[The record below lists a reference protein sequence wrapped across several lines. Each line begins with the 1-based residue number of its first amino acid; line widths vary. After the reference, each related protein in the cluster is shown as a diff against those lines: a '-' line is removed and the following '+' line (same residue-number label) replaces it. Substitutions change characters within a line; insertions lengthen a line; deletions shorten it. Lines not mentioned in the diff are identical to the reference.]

1 MSEINDEN
9 TLNEFEYTDEEK
21 AELAKLDTLNENSD
35 ELKTEADEEQVSL
48 EDIKKEQE
56 QGNQDLEVGDEFLD
70 ELLNPEDTA
79 KQEAGEEGR
88 PAEHEEHE
96 PEPEPEQEQEQEP
109 EPEPL
114 PDFQAQLDEAE
125 QRLQEAQGNVDDTL
139 NKLRELAD
147 QYDEG
152 EISQGKYDVQKLE
165 LERELRRNE
174 RLYEKAEGEL
184 QQVSSEANSKIS
196 EYQDTRRN
204 AWRNELIEFLD
215 DPANEVIGSNPHV
228 AEQFD
233 RLLASMGSSGVFEG
247 LNNKQILQSVRNQL
261 SFFVPELRDK
271 PYTPK
276 ASKQNKP
283 AKPRHENSN
292 VPASLSQ
299 MNVKEVPADDPFA
312 YIRKLSGVEY
322 EQAISKLSE
331 EQQNAFFFG

>member
-1 MSEINDEN
+1 MSDINDES
-9 TLNEFEYTDEEK
+9 TLNEFEYTEEEK
-21 AELAKLDTLNENSD
+21 AELAKLDAINENSD
-35 ELKTEADEEQVSL
+35 ELKTELNEEQVSL
-48 EDIKKEQE
+48 EDIEKEKQ
-56 QGNQDLEVGDEFLD
+56 QGEQDLEVGDEFLD

-79 KQEAGEEGR
+79 KQEAAAEGG

-96 PEPEPEQEQEQEP
+96 PEPE
-109 EPEPL
+109 

-139 NKLRELAD
+139 NKLRELAE

-184 QQVSSEANSKIS
+184 EQVSSEANNKIS
-196 EYQDTRRN
+196 EYQDARRN
-204 AWRNELIEFLD
+204 AWRNELIEFLN
-215 DPANEVIGSNPHV
+215 DPANEVIGSNPHI

-233 RLLASMGSSGVFEG
+233 RLLASMGGSGVFEG

-261 SFFVPELRDK
+261 SFHVPELRDT

-276 ASKQNKP
+276 AAKTKGKP
-283 AKPRHENSN
+283 AKPTHENSN

-299 MNVKEVPADDPFA
+299 MNVKELPADDPFA

-331 EQQNAFFFG
+331 EQQDAFFFG

>member
-1 MSEINDEN
+1 MSDINDEN

-21 AELAKLDTLNENSD
+21 AELAKLDALNENSD
-35 ELKTEADEEQVSL
+35 ELKTEAGEEQVSL
-48 EDIKKEQE
+48 EAIEKAKQ
-56 QGNQDLEVGDEFLD
+56 QGEQDLEVGDEFLD

-79 KQEAGEEGR
+79 KQEQGGEGE
-88 PAEHEEHE
+88 PAEPKIE
-96 PEPEPEQEQEQEP
+96 PEPEPEV

-114 PDFQAQLDEAE
+114 PDYQAQLDEAE
-125 QRLQEAQGNVDDTL
+125 QRLQESQGNIDDTL
-139 NKLRELAD
+139 NKLRELAE

-174 RLYEKAEGEL
+174 RQHEKLEGEL
-184 QQVSSEANSKIS
+184 EQINSEADSKLS
-196 EYQDTRRN
+196 AYQDARRN

-215 DPANEVIGSNPHV
+215 DPANEVIGSNPHI

-233 RLLASMGSSGVFEG
+233 KLLASMGSSGVFEG

-261 SFFVPELRDK
+261 SFHVPELRDK

-283 AKPRHENSN
+283 AKARHENSN

-331 EQQNAFFFG
+331 EQQDAFFFG

>member
-21 AELAKLDTLNENSD
+21 AELAKLDALNENSD
-35 ELKTEADEEQVSL
+35 ELKTEAGEEQVSL
-48 EDIKKEQE
+48 EAIEKAKQ
-56 QGNQDLEVGDEFLD
+56 QGEQDLEVGDEFLD

-79 KQEAGEEGR
+79 KQEQGGAGE
-88 PAEHEEHE
+88 PAE
-96 PEPEPEQEQEQEP
+96 PEPELEP
-109 EPEPL
+109 EVEPL
-114 PDFQAQLDEAE
+114 PDYQAQLDEAE
-125 QRLQEAQGNVDDTL
+125 QRLQEAQGNIDDTL

-184 QQVSSEANSKIS
+184 EQVSSEANSKIS

-233 RLLASMGSSGVFEG
+233 KLLASMGSSGVFEG

-261 SFFVPELRDK
+261 SFHVPELRDK

-331 EQQNAFFFG
+331 EQQDAFFFG

>member
-1 MSEINDEN
+1 MSDINDESI
-9 TLNEFEYTDEEK
+9 LNEFEYTDEEK
-21 AELAKLDTLNENSD
+21 AELAKLDAINENSD
-35 ELKTEADEEQVSL
+35 ELKTELNEEQVSL
-48 EDIKKEQE
+48 EDIEKEKQ
-56 QGNQDLEVGDEFLD
+56 QVNQDLEVGDDFLD

-79 KQEAGEEGR
+79 KQEAGEKGR
-88 PAEHEEHE
+88 PAE
-96 PEPEPEQEQEQEP
+96 
-109 EPEPL
+109 

-125 QRLQEAQGNVDDTL
+125 QLLQEAQGNVDDTL

-174 RLYEKAEGEL
+174 RLYEKAEGDL

-233 RLLASMGSSGVFEG
+233 KLLASMGSSGVFEG

-261 SFFVPELRDK
+261 SFHVPELRDK

-331 EQQNAFFFG
+331 EQQDAFFFG

>member
-1 MSEINDEN
+1 MSDINDEN
-9 TLNEFEYTDEEK
+9 VLNEFEYTEEEK
-21 AELAKLDTLNENSD
+21 AELAKLDAINENSD
-35 ELKTEADEEQVSL
+35 ELKTELNEEQVSL
-48 EDIKKEQE
+48 EDIEKEKQ
-56 QGNQDLEVGDEFLD
+56 QGEQDLEVGDEFLD

-79 KQEAGEEGR
+79 KQEAAAEGG

-96 PEPEPEQEQEQEP
+96 PEPE
-109 EPEPL
+109 

-184 QQVSSEANSKIS
+184 EQVSSEANSKIS
-196 EYQDTRRN
+196 EYQDARRN
-204 AWRNELIEFLD
+204 AWRNELIEFLN
-215 DPANEVIGSNPHV
+215 DPANEVIGSNPHI

-233 RLLASMGSSGVFEG
+233 RLLASMGGSGVFEG

-261 SFFVPELRDK
+261 SFHVPELRDK

-331 EQQNAFFFG
+331 EQQDAFFFG

>member
-1 MSEINDEN
+1 MSDINDES

-21 AELAKLDTLNENSD
+21 AELAKLDALNENSD

-79 KQEAGEEGR
+79 KQEQGGEGE
-88 PAEHEEHE
+88 PAEPKIE
-96 PEPEPEQEQEQEP
+96 PEPEPEVEP
-109 EPEPL
+109 EVEPEPL
-114 PDFQAQLDEAE
+114 PDYQAQLDEAE
-125 QRLQEAQGNVDDTL
+125 QRLQESQGNIDDTL
-139 NKLRELAD
+139 NKLRELAE

-174 RLYEKAEGEL
+174 RQHEKLEGEL
-184 QQVSSEANSKIS
+184 EQINSEADSKLS
-196 EYQDTRRN
+196 AYQDARRN

-215 DPANEVIGSNPHV
+215 DPANEVIGSNPHI

-233 RLLASMGSSGVFEG
+233 KLLASMGSSGVFEG

-261 SFFVPELRDK
+261 SFHVPELRDK

-331 EQQNAFFFG
+331 EQQDAFFFG

>member
-9 TLNEFEYTDEEK
+9 TLNEFEYTEEEK
-21 AELAKLDTLNENSD
+21 AELAKLDAINENSD
-35 ELKTEADEEQVSL
+35 ELKTELNEEQVSL
-48 EDIKKEQE
+48 EDIEKEKQ
-56 QGNQDLEVGDEFLD
+56 QVNQDLEVGDEFLD

-88 PAEHEEHE
+88 PAEHEPE
-96 PEPEPEQEQEQEP
+96 PEPEP
-109 EPEPL
+109 
-114 PDFQAQLDEAE
+114 DYQAQLDEAE

-184 QQVSSEANSKIS
+184 EQVSSEANSKIS

-233 RLLASMGSSGVFEG
+233 KLLASMGSSGVFEG

-261 SFFVPELRDK
+261 SFHVPELRDK

-331 EQQNAFFFG
+331 EQQDAFFFG

>member
-21 AELAKLDTLNENSD
+21 AELAKLDALNENSD
-35 ELKTEADEEQVSL
+35 ELKTEAGEEQVSL
-48 EDIKKEQE
+48 EDIEKAKQ
-56 QGNQDLEVGDEFLD
+56 QGEQDLEVGDEFLD

-79 KQEAGEEGR
+79 KQEQGGEPKIE
-88 PAEHEEHE
+88 PKIE
-96 PEPEPEQEQEQEP
+96 PEPEAEP
-109 EPEPL
+109 EPI
-114 PDFQAQLDEAE
+114 PDYQAQLDEAE
-125 QRLQEAQGNVDDTL
+125 QRLQEAQGNIDDTL
-139 NKLRELAD
+139 NKLRELAE

-152 EISQGKYDVQKLE
+152 EISQGMYDVQKLE

-174 RLYEKAEGEL
+174 RQHEKLEGEL
-184 QQVSSEANSKIS
+184 EQINSEADSKIS
-196 EYQDTRRN
+196 AYQDARRN
-204 AWRNELIEFLD
+204 AWRNELLEFLD
-215 DPANEVIGSNPHV
+215 DPANEVIGSNPHI

-233 RLLASMGSSGVFEG
+233 NLLASMGKSGVFEG

-261 SFFVPELRDK
+261 SFHVPELRDT

-276 ASKQNKP
+276 AAKTKGKP

-331 EQQNAFFFG
+331 EQQDAFFFG

>member
-21 AELAKLDTLNENSD
+21 AELAKLDALNENSD
-35 ELKTEADEEQVSL
+35 ELKTELNEEQVSL
-48 EDIKKEQE
+48 EDIEKEKQ
-56 QGNQDLEVGDEFLD
+56 QVNQDLEVGDEFLD

-79 KQEAGEEGR
+79 KQEAGEKGG

-96 PEPEPEQEQEQEP
+96 PEPEPE
-109 EPEPL
+109 
-114 PDFQAQLDEAE
+114 PDYQAQLDEAE

-204 AWRNELIEFLD
+204 AWRNELIEFLN

-233 RLLASMGSSGVFEG
+233 RLLASMGGSGVFEG

-261 SFFVPELRDK
+261 SFHVPELRDK

-331 EQQNAFFFG
+331 EQQDAFFFG

>member
-21 AELAKLDTLNENSD
+21 AELAKLDALNENSD
-35 ELKTEADEEQVSL
+35 ELKTEAGEEQVSL
-48 EDIKKEQE
+48 EAIEKAKQ
-56 QGNQDLEVGDEFLD
+56 QGEQDLEVGDEFLD

-79 KQEAGEEGR
+79 KQEQGGEGE
-88 PAEHEEHE
+88 PAEPKIE
-96 PEPEPEQEQEQEP
+96 PEPEPEVEP
-109 EPEPL
+109 EVEPEPL
-114 PDFQAQLDEAE
+114 PDYQAQLDEAE
-125 QRLQEAQGNVDDTL
+125 QRLQESQGNIDDTL
-139 NKLRELAD
+139 NKLRELAE

-174 RLYEKAEGEL
+174 RQHEKLEGEL
-184 QQVSSEANSKIS
+184 EQINSEADSKLS
-196 EYQDTRRN
+196 AYQDARRN

-215 DPANEVIGSNPHV
+215 DPANEVIGSNPHI

-233 RLLASMGSSGVFEG
+233 KLLASMGSSGVFEG

-261 SFFVPELRDK
+261 SFHVPELRDK

-331 EQQNAFFFG
+331 EQQDAFFFG

>member
-1 MSEINDEN
+1 MSDINDES

-21 AELAKLDTLNENSD
+21 AELAKLDALNENSD

-79 KQEAGEEGR
+79 KQEQGGEGE
-88 PAEHEEHE
+88 PAEPKIE
-96 PEPEPEQEQEQEP
+96 PEPEPEV

-114 PDFQAQLDEAE
+114 PDYQAQLDEAE
-125 QRLQEAQGNVDDTL
+125 QRLQESQGNIDDTL
-139 NKLRELAD
+139 NKLRELAE

-174 RLYEKAEGEL
+174 RQHEKLEGEL
-184 QQVSSEANSKIS
+184 EQINSEADSKLS
-196 EYQDTRRN
+196 AYQDARRN

-215 DPANEVIGSNPHV
+215 DPANEVIGSNPHI

-233 RLLASMGSSGVFEG
+233 KLLASMGSSGVFEG

-261 SFFVPELRDK
+261 SFHVPELRDK

-331 EQQNAFFFG
+331 EQQDAFFFG

>member
-1 MSEINDEN
+1 MSDINDEN
-9 TLNEFEYTDEEK
+9 VLNEFEYTEEEK
-21 AELAKLDTLNENSD
+21 AELAKLDAINENSD
-35 ELKTEADEEQVSL
+35 ELKTEAGEEQVSL
-48 EDIKKEQE
+48 EDIEKEKQ
-56 QGNQDLEVGDEFLD
+56 QGEQDLEVGDEFLD

-79 KQEAGEEGR
+79 KQEAAAEGG

-96 PEPEPEQEQEQEP
+96 PEPE
-109 EPEPL
+109 

-174 RLYEKAEGEL
+174 RLYEKAESEL
-184 QQVSSEANSKIS
+184 EQVSSEANSKIS
-196 EYQDTRRN
+196 EYQDARRN
-204 AWRNELIEFLD
+204 AWRNELIEFLN

-276 ASKQNKP
+276 AAKQKDKP

-331 EQQNAFFFG
+331 EQQDAFFFG

>member
-21 AELAKLDTLNENSD
+21 AELAKLDALNENSD
-35 ELKTEADEEQVSL
+35 ELKTEAGEEQVSL
-48 EDIKKEQE
+48 EAIEKAKQ
-56 QGNQDLEVGDEFLD
+56 QGEQDLEVGDEFLD

-79 KQEAGEEGR
+79 KQKQGGEGE
-88 PAEHEEHE
+88 PAEPKIE
-96 PEPEPEQEQEQEP
+96 PEPEPEV

-114 PDFQAQLDEAE
+114 PDYQAQLDEAE
-125 QRLQEAQGNVDDTL
+125 QRLQESQGNIDDTL
-139 NKLRELAD
+139 NKLRELAE

-174 RLYEKAEGEL
+174 RQHEKLEGEL
-184 QQVSSEANSKIS
+184 EQINSEADSKLS
-196 EYQDTRRN
+196 AYQDARRN

-215 DPANEVIGSNPHV
+215 DPANEVIGSNPHI

-233 RLLASMGSSGVFEG
+233 KLLASMGSSGVFEG

-261 SFFVPELRDK
+261 SFHIPELRDK

-276 ASKQNKP
+276 AAKQKDKP

-331 EQQNAFFFG
+331 EQQDAFFFG

>member
-1 MSEINDEN
+1 MSDINDES

-21 AELAKLDTLNENSD
+21 AELAKFDALNENSD
-35 ELKTEADEEQVSL
+35 ELKTEAGEEQVSL
-48 EDIKKEQE
+48 EAIEKAKQ
-56 QGNQDLEVGDEFLD
+56 QGEQDLEVGDEFLD

-79 KQEAGEEGR
+79 KQEQGGEGE
-88 PAEHEEHE
+88 PAEPKIE
-96 PEPEPEQEQEQEP
+96 PEPEPEVEP
-109 EPEPL
+109 EVELEPL
-114 PDFQAQLDEAE
+114 PDYQAQLDEAE
-125 QRLQEAQGNVDDTL
+125 QRLQESQGNIDDTL
-139 NKLRELAD
+139 NKLRELAE

-184 QQVSSEANSKIS
+184 EQVSSEANSKIS

-233 RLLASMGSSGVFEG
+233 KLLASMGSSGVFEG

-261 SFFVPELRDK
+261 SFHVPELRDK

-331 EQQNAFFFG
+331 EQQDAFFFG

>member
-1 MSEINDEN
+1 MSDINDEN

-21 AELAKLDTLNENSD
+21 AELAKLDALNENSD
-35 ELKTEADEEQVSL
+35 ELKTELNEEQVSL
-48 EDIKKEQE
+48 EDIEKEQE

-79 KQEAGEEGR
+79 KQEAAAEGG
-88 PAEHEEHE
+88 PADHEEHN
-96 PEPEPEQEQEQEP
+96 PEPE
-109 EPEPL
+109 

-184 QQVSSEANSKIS
+184 EQVSSEANSKIS
-196 EYQDTRRN
+196 EYQEASRN
-204 AWRNELIEFLD
+204 AWRNELIEFLN
-215 DPANEVIGSNPHV
+215 DPANEVIGSNPHI

-233 RLLASMGSSGVFEG
+233 RLLASMGGSGVFEG

-261 SFFVPELRDK
+261 SFHVPELRDK

-276 ASKQNKP
+276 AAKQKDKP

-331 EQQNAFFFG
+331 EQQDAFFFG

>member
-1 MSEINDEN
+1 MSDINDES

-21 AELAKLDTLNENSD
+21 AELAKLDALNENSD
-35 ELKTEADEEQVSL
+35 ELKTEAGEEQVSL
-48 EDIKKEQE
+48 EAIEKAKH
-56 QGNQDLEVGDEFLD
+56 QGEQDLEVGDEFLD

-79 KQEAGEEGR
+79 KQEQGGEGE
-88 PAEHEEHE
+88 PAEPKIE
-96 PEPEPEQEQEQEP
+96 PEPEA
-109 EPEPL
+109 EPL
-114 PDFQAQLDEAE
+114 PDYQAQLDEAE
-125 QRLQEAQGNVDDTL
+125 QRLQEAQGNIDDTL
-139 NKLRELAD
+139 NKLRELAE

-174 RLYEKAEGEL
+174 RQHEKLEGEL
-184 QQVSSEANSKIS
+184 EQINSEADSKIS
-196 EYQDTRRN
+196 AYQDARRN
-204 AWRNELIEFLD
+204 AWRNELLEFLD
-215 DPANEVIGSNPHV
+215 DPANEVIGSNPHI

-233 RLLASMGSSGVFEG
+233 NLLASMGKSGVFEG

-261 SFFVPELRDK
+261 SFHVPELRDK

-276 ASKQNKP
+276 AAKTKDKP

-331 EQQNAFFFG
+331 EQQDAFFFG

>member
-1 MSEINDEN
+1 MSDINDEN
-9 TLNEFEYTDEEK
+9 VLNEFEYTDEEK
-21 AELAKLDTLNENSD
+21 AELAKLDAINENSD
-35 ELKTEADEEQVSL
+35 ELKTELNEEQVSL

-56 QGNQDLEVGDEFLD
+56 QGNQDLEVGDDFLD

-79 KQEAGEEGR
+79 KQEQGGEGE
-88 PAEHEEHE
+88 PAEPKIE
-96 PEPEPEQEQEQEP
+96 PEPELEVEPEV

-114 PDFQAQLDEAE
+114 PDYQAQLDEAE
-125 QRLQEAQGNVDDTL
+125 QRLQESQGNIDDTL
-139 NKLRELAD
+139 NKLRELAE

-174 RLYEKAEGEL
+174 RQHEKLEGEL
-184 QQVSSEANSKIS
+184 EQINSEADSKLS
-196 EYQDTRRN
+196 AYQDARRN

-215 DPANEVIGSNPHV
+215 DPANEVIGSNPHI

-233 RLLASMGSSGVFEG
+233 KLLASMGSSGVFEG

-261 SFFVPELRDK
+261 SFHVPELRDK

-276 ASKQNKP
+276 AAKTKDKP
-283 AKPRHENSN
+283 AKPKHESSN

-299 MNVKEVPADDPFA
+299 MNVKELPADDPFA

-331 EQQNAFFFG
+331 EQQDAFFFG

>member
-1 MSEINDEN
+1 MSDINDES
-9 TLNEFEYTDEEK
+9 TLNEFEYTEEEK
-21 AELAKLDTLNENSD
+21 AELAKLDALNENSD
-35 ELKTEADEEQVSL
+35 ELKTELNEEQVSL

-56 QGNQDLEVGDEFLD
+56 QGNQDLEVGDDFLD

-79 KQEAGEEGR
+79 KQEAGEEGG
-88 PAEHEEHE
+88 PAEHEEHA
-96 PEPEPEQEQEQEP
+96 PEPEPE
-109 EPEPL
+109 

-184 QQVSSEANSKIS
+184 EQVSSEANSKIS
-196 EYQDTRRN
+196 EFQDARRN
-204 AWRNELIEFLD
+204 AWRNELIEFLN
-215 DPANEVIGSNPHV
+215 DPANEVIGSNPHI

-233 RLLASMGSSGVFEG
+233 RLLASMGGSGVFEG

-261 SFFVPELRDK
+261 SFHVPELRDK

-331 EQQNAFFFG
+331 EQQDAFFFG

>member
-9 TLNEFEYTDEEK
+9 TLNEFEYTEEEK
-21 AELAKLDTLNENSD
+21 AELAKLDALNENSD
-35 ELKTEADEEQVSL
+35 ELKTEAGEEQVSL
-48 EDIKKEQE
+48 EAIEKAKQ
-56 QGNQDLEVGDEFLD
+56 QGEQDLEVGDEFLD

-79 KQEAGEEGR
+79 KQEQGGEK
-88 PAEHEEHE
+88 PAEPKIE
-96 PEPEPEQEQEQEP
+96 PEPEAELEP
-109 EPEPL
+109 EVEPL
-114 PDFQAQLDEAE
+114 PDYQAQLDEAE
-125 QRLQEAQGNVDDTL
+125 QRLQEAQGNIDDTL
-139 NKLRELAD
+139 NKLRELAE

-174 RLYEKAEGEL
+174 RQHEKLEVEL
-184 QQVSSEANSKIS
+184 EQINSEADSKIS
-196 EYQDTRRN
+196 AYQDARRN

-215 DPANEVIGSNPHV
+215 DPANEVIGSNPHI

-233 RLLASMGSSGVFEG
+233 NLLASMGKSGVFEG

-261 SFFVPELRDK
+261 SFHVPELRDK

-276 ASKQNKP
+276 AAKPKDKP
-283 AKPRHENSN
+283 AKPKHENSN

-299 MNVKEVPADDPFA
+299 MNVKELPADDPFA

-331 EQQNAFFFG
+331 EQQDAFFFG

>member
-21 AELAKLDTLNENSD
+21 AELAKLDALNENSD

-70 ELLNPEDTA
+70 ELLNPEDAA

-88 PAEHEEHE
+88 PAEHEEH
-96 PEPEPEQEQEQEP
+96 EP

-184 QQVSSEANSKIS
+184 EQVSSEANSKIS
-196 EYQDTRRN
+196 EYQDARRN
-204 AWRNELIEFLD
+204 AWRNELIEFLN
-215 DPANEVIGSNPHV
+215 DPANEVIGSNPNI

-233 RLLASMGSSGVFEG
+233 NLLASMGKSGVFEG

-261 SFFVPELRDK
+261 SFHVPELRDK

-276 ASKQNKP
+276 SAKQKDKP

-331 EQQNAFFFG
+331 EQQDAFFFG

>member
-21 AELAKLDTLNENSD
+21 AELAKLDALNENSD
-35 ELKTEADEEQVSL
+35 ELKTEAGEEQVSL
-48 EDIKKEQE
+48 EAIEKAKQ
-56 QGNQDLEVGDEFLD
+56 QGEQDLEVGDEFLD

-79 KQEAGEEGR
+79 KQEQGGEGE
-88 PAEHEEHE
+88 PAEPKIE
-96 PEPEPEQEQEQEP
+96 PEPEPEVEP
-109 EPEPL
+109 EAEPEPL
-114 PDFQAQLDEAE
+114 PDYQAQLDEAE
-125 QRLQEAQGNVDDTL
+125 QRLQESQGNIDDTL
-139 NKLRELAD
+139 NKLRELAE

-174 RLYEKAEGEL
+174 RQHEKLEGEL
-184 QQVSSEANSKIS
+184 EQINSEADSKLS
-196 EYQDTRRN
+196 AYQDARRN

-215 DPANEVIGSNPHV
+215 DPANEVIGSNPHI

-233 RLLASMGSSGVFEG
+233 KLLASMGSSGVFEG

-331 EQQNAFFFG
+331 EQQDAFFFG

>member
-9 TLNEFEYTDEEK
+9 TLNEFEYTEEEK
-21 AELAKLDTLNENSD
+21 AELAKLDALNENSD
-35 ELKTEADEEQVSL
+35 ELKTEAGEEQVSL
-48 EDIKKEQE
+48 EAIEKAKQ
-56 QGNQDLEVGDEFLD
+56 QGEQDLEVGDEFLD

-79 KQEAGEEGR
+79 KQEQGGEGE
-88 PAEHEEHE
+88 PAEPKIE
-96 PEPEPEQEQEQEP
+96 PEPEPEP
-109 EPEPL
+109 EVEPL
-114 PDFQAQLDEAE
+114 PDYQAQLDEAE
-125 QRLQEAQGNVDDTL
+125 QRLQEAQGNIDDTL
-139 NKLRELAD
+139 NKLRELAE

-152 EISQGKYDVQKLE
+152 EISQGMYDVQKLE

-174 RLYEKAEGEL
+174 RQHEKLEGEL
-184 QQVSSEANSKIS
+184 EQINSEADSKIS
-196 EYQDTRRN
+196 AYQDARRN
-204 AWRNELIEFLD
+204 AWRNELLEFLD
-215 DPANEVIGSNPHV
+215 DPANEVIGSNPHI

-233 RLLASMGSSGVFEG
+233 NLLASMGKSGVFEG

-261 SFFVPELRDK
+261 SFHVPELRDT

-276 ASKQNKP
+276 AAKTKGKP

-331 EQQNAFFFG
+331 EQQDAFFFG

>member
-21 AELAKLDTLNENSD
+21 AELAKLDALNENSD
-35 ELKTEADEEQVSL
+35 ELKTEAGEEQVSL
-48 EDIKKEQE
+48 EAIEKAKQ
-56 QGNQDLEVGDEFLD
+56 QGEQDLEVGDEFLD

-79 KQEAGEEGR
+79 KQEQGGEGE
-88 PAEHEEHE
+88 PAEPKIE
-96 PEPEPEQEQEQEP
+96 PEPEPEV

-114 PDFQAQLDEAE
+114 PDYQAQLDEAE
-125 QRLQEAQGNVDDTL
+125 QRLQESQGNIDDTL
-139 NKLRELAD
+139 NKLRELAE

-174 RLYEKAEGEL
+174 RQHEKLEGEL
-184 QQVSSEANSKIS
+184 EQINSEADSKLS
-196 EYQDTRRN
+196 AYQDARRN

-215 DPANEVIGSNPHV
+215 DPANEVIGSNPHI

-233 RLLASMGSSGVFEG
+233 KLLASMGSSGVFEG

-261 SFFVPELRDK
+261 SFHVPELRDK

-331 EQQNAFFFG
+331 EQQDAFFFG

>member
-1 MSEINDEN
+1 M
-9 TLNEFEYTDEEK
+9 
-21 AELAKLDTLNENSD
+21 
-35 ELKTEADEEQVSL
+35 
-48 EDIKKEQE
+48 
-56 QGNQDLEVGDEFLD
+56 
-70 ELLNPEDTA
+70 
-79 KQEAGEEGR
+79 
-88 PAEHEEHE
+88 
-96 PEPEPEQEQEQEP
+96 
-109 EPEPL
+109 
-114 PDFQAQLDEAE
+114 DEAE
-125 QRLQEAQGNVDDTL
+125 QRLQESQGNIDDTL
-139 NKLRELAD
+139 NKLRELAE

-174 RLYEKAEGEL
+174 RQHEKLEGEL
-184 QQVSSEANSKIS
+184 EQINSEADSKLS
-196 EYQDTRRN
+196 AYQDARRN

-215 DPANEVIGSNPHV
+215 DPANEVIGSNPHI

-233 RLLASMGSSGVFEG
+233 KLLASMGSSGVFEG

-261 SFFVPELRDK
+261 SFHVPELRDK

-283 AKPRHENSN
+283 AKARHENSN

-331 EQQNAFFFG
+331 EQQDAFFFG

>member
-1 MSEINDEN
+1 MSDINDEN
-9 TLNEFEYTDEEK
+9 LLNEFEYTDEEK
-21 AELAKLDTLNENSD
+21 AELAKLDAINENSD
-35 ELKTEADEEQVSL
+35 ELKTEVDEEQVSL
-48 EDIKKEQE
+48 EDIEKAKQ
-56 QGNQDLEVGDEFLD
+56 QGEQDLEVGDEFLD

-79 KQEAGEEGR
+79 KQEQGGEGE
-88 PAEHEEHE
+88 PAEHEEHN
-96 PEPEPEQEQEQEP
+96 PEYEP

-184 QQVSSEANSKIS
+184 EQINSEANSKIS
-196 EYQDTRRN
+196 EYQDARRN
-204 AWRNELIEFLD
+204 AWRNELIEFLN
-215 DPANEVIGSNPHV
+215 DPANEVIGSNPHI

-233 RLLASMGSSGVFEG
+233 RLLASMGGSGVFEG

-261 SFFVPELRDK
+261 SFHVPELRDK

-276 ASKQNKP
+276 SAEQKDKP

-331 EQQNAFFFG
+331 EQQDAFFFG

>member
-1 MSEINDEN
+1 MSDINDES

-21 AELAKLDTLNENSD
+21 AELAKLDALNEDSD
-35 ELKTEADEEQVSL
+35 ELKTEAGEEQVSL
-48 EDIKKEQE
+48 EAIEKEKQ
-56 QGNQDLEVGDEFLD
+56 QGEQDLDVGDEFLD

-79 KQEAGEEGR
+79 QHKQDEQAKQ
-88 PAEHEEHE
+88 AENEIEQ
-96 PEPEPEQEQEQEP
+96 EPEQEQ

-152 EISQGKYDVQKLE
+152 EIPQGKYDVQKLE

-174 RLYEKAEGEL
+174 RLYEKLEGEL
-184 QQVSSEANSKIS
+184 EQVSSEANSKIS
-196 EYQDTRRN
+196 EYQDARRN
-204 AWRNELIEFLD
+204 AWRNELIEFLN
-215 DPANEVIGSNPHV
+215 DPANEVIGSNPNI

-233 RLLASMGSSGVFEG
+233 NLLASMGKSGVFEG

-261 SFFVPELRDK
+261 SFHVPELRDK
-271 PYTPK
+271 PYTPTPAEK
-276 ASKQNKP
+276 PKNKP

-331 EQQNAFFFG
+331 EQQDAFFFG

>member
-21 AELAKLDTLNENSD
+21 AELAKLDALNENSD
-35 ELKTEADEEQVSL
+35 ELKTEAGEEQVSL
-48 EDIKKEQE
+48 EAIEKAKQ
-56 QGNQDLEVGDEFLD
+56 QGEQDLEVGDEFLD

-79 KQEAGEEGR
+79 KQEQGGEGE
-88 PAEHEEHE
+88 PAEPKIE
-96 PEPEPEQEQEQEP
+96 PEPEPEVEL
-109 EPEPL
+109 EPL
-114 PDFQAQLDEAE
+114 PDYQAQLDEAE
-125 QRLQEAQGNVDDTL
+125 QRLQEAQGNIDDTL
-139 NKLRELAD
+139 NKLRELAE

-174 RLYEKAEGEL
+174 RQHEKLEGEL
-184 QQVSSEANSKIS
+184 EQINSEADSKLS
-196 EYQDTRRN
+196 AYQDARRN

-215 DPANEVIGSNPHV
+215 DPANEVIGSNPHI

-233 RLLASMGSSGVFEG
+233 KLLASMGSSGVFEG

-261 SFFVPELRDK
+261 SFHVPELRDK

-331 EQQNAFFFG
+331 EQQDAFFFG

>member
-9 TLNEFEYTDEEK
+9 ILNEFEYTDEEK
-21 AELAKLDTLNENSD
+21 AELAKLDAINEDSD
-35 ELKTEADEEQVSL
+35 ELKAEEGEEGEEQVSL

-56 QGNQDLEVGDEFLD
+56 QGNQDLEVGDDFLD

-79 KQEAGEEGR
+79 KQEAAAEGG

-96 PEPEPEQEQEQEP
+96 PEPE
-109 EPEPL
+109 

-184 QQVSSEANSKIS
+184 EQVSSEANSKIS
-196 EYQDTRRN
+196 EYQDASRN
-204 AWRNELIEFLD
+204 AWRNEIIEFLN
-215 DPANEVIGSNPHV
+215 DPANEVIGSNPHI
-228 AEQFD
+228 AERFD
-233 RLLASMGSSGVFEG
+233 KLMASMGKSGVFEG
-247 LNNKQILQSVRNQL
+247 
-261 SFFVPELRDK
+261 
-271 PYTPK
+271 
-276 ASKQNKP
+276 
-283 AKPRHENSN
+283 
-292 VPASLSQ
+292 
-299 MNVKEVPADDPFA
+299 
-312 YIRKLSGVEY
+312 
-322 EQAISKLSE
+322 
-331 EQQNAFFFG
+331 

>member
-1 MSEINDEN
+1 MSDINDEN
-9 TLNEFEYTDEEK
+9 ILNEFEYTDEEK
-21 AELAKLDTLNENSD
+21 AELAKLDALNENSD
-35 ELKTEADEEQVSL
+35 ELKTEAGEEQVSL
-48 EDIKKEQE
+48 EAIEKAKQ
-56 QGNQDLEVGDEFLD
+56 QGEQDLEVGDEFLD

-79 KQEAGEEGR
+79 KQEQGGEGE
-88 PAEHEEHE
+88 PAEPKIE
-96 PEPEPEQEQEQEP
+96 PEPEPEV

-114 PDFQAQLDEAE
+114 PDYQAQLDEAE
-125 QRLQEAQGNVDDTL
+125 QRLQESQGNIDDTL
-139 NKLRELAD
+139 NKLRELAE

-174 RLYEKAEGEL
+174 RQHEKLEGEL
-184 QQVSSEANSKIS
+184 EQINSEADSKLS
-196 EYQDTRRN
+196 AYQDARRN

-215 DPANEVIGSNPHV
+215 DPANEVIGSNPHI

-233 RLLASMGSSGVFEG
+233 KLLASMGSSGVFEG

-261 SFFVPELRDK
+261 SFHVPELRDK

-283 AKPRHENSN
+283 AKARHENSN

-331 EQQNAFFFG
+331 EQQDAFFFG

>member
-21 AELAKLDTLNENSD
+21 AELAKLDALNENSD

-79 KQEAGEEGR
+79 KQEAGEEGG
-88 PAEHEEHE
+88 PAKHDEYK
-96 PEPEPEQEQEQEP
+96 PEP

-184 QQVSSEANSKIS
+184 EQVSSEANNKIS
-196 EYQDTRRN
+196 EYQDARRN

-233 RLLASMGSSGVFEG
+233 KLLASMGKSGVFEG
-247 LNNKQILQSVRNQL
+247 LDNKQILQSVRNQL

-331 EQQNAFFFG
+331 EQQDAFFFG

>member
-21 AELAKLDTLNENSD
+21 AELAKLDALNENSD

-79 KQEAGEEGR
+79 KQEQGGEGE
-88 PAEHEEHE
+88 PAEPKIE
-96 PEPEPEQEQEQEP
+96 PEPEPEV

-114 PDFQAQLDEAE
+114 PDYQAQLDEAE
-125 QRLQEAQGNVDDTL
+125 QRLQESQGNIDDTL
-139 NKLRELAD
+139 NKLRELAE

-184 QQVSSEANSKIS
+184 EQVSSEANNKIS
-196 EYQDTRRN
+196 EYQDARRN

-215 DPANEVIGSNPHV
+215 DPANEVIGSNPHI

-233 RLLASMGSSGVFEG
+233 KLLASMGSSGVFEG

-261 SFFVPELRDK
+261 SFHVPELRDK

-331 EQQNAFFFG
+331 EQQDAFFFG

>member
-21 AELAKLDTLNENSD
+21 AELAKLDALNESSD

-48 EDIKKEQE
+48 EDIEKEKQ
-56 QGNQDLEVGDEFLD
+56 QVNQDLEVGDEFLD

-96 PEPEPEQEQEQEP
+96 PEPEPE
-109 EPEPL
+109 

-174 RLYEKAEGEL
+174 RLYEKAEGDL

-233 RLLASMGSSGVFEG
+233 KLLASMGSSGVFEG
-247 LNNKQILQSVRNQL
+247 LNNKQNLQSVRNQL
-261 SFFVPELRDK
+261 SFHVPELRDK

-331 EQQNAFFFG
+331 EQQDAFFFG

>member
-21 AELAKLDTLNENSD
+21 AELAKLDALNENSD

-48 EDIKKEQE
+48 EDIEKEKQ
-56 QGNQDLEVGDEFLD
+56 QVNQDLEVGDEFLD

-96 PEPEPEQEQEQEP
+96 PEPEP
-109 EPEPL
+109 L

-125 QRLQEAQGNVDDTL
+125 QRLQEAQGNVNDTL
-139 NKLRELAD
+139 DKLRELAD

-184 QQVSSEANSKIS
+184 EQVSSEANSKIS
-196 EYQDTRRN
+196 EYQEASRN

-215 DPANEVIGSNPHV
+215 DPANEVISSNPHI
-228 AEQFD
+228 AERFD
-233 RLLASMGSSGVFEG
+233 KLMASMGKSGVFEG
-247 LNNKQILQSVRNQL
+247 LDNKQILQSVRNQL
-261 SFFVPELRDK
+261 SFFVPELREK

-331 EQQNAFFFG
+331 EQQDAFFFG